1 MMFRVHDEDEV
12 FRLAISAVPSLGPFR
27 VASTYADPDP
37 EPQAPRSLAERWT
50 RRNPQRGGRCRGGR
64 ARHLGMGLRAA
75 QLGRVHGYLVVVA
88 DGEPSDHEQFLLKA
102 LMHQTAAAM
111 SNAAMYHDALETTE
125 HVRVISEER
134 AAVND
139 RLQRTV
145 AEPNGGNAPTSGWPR
160 RLASDGVFGLVE
172 AL

>member
-1 MMFRVHDEDEV
+1 M
-12 FRLAISAVPSLGPFR
+12 
-27 VASTYADPDP
+27 
-37 EPQAPRSLAERWT
+37 
-50 RRNPQRGGRCRGGR
+50 
-64 ARHLGMGLRAA
+64 
-75 QLGRVHGYLVVVA
+75 HGYVVVVA
-88 DGEPSDHEQFLLKA
+88 DGEPNDHEQFLLKA

-145 AEPNGGNAPTSGWPR
+145 AELERQERTHE
-160 RLASDGVFGLVE
+160 RLAEASASDGVFGLVE
-172 AL
+172 ALRWPPRRSWRTSLKCPGPRRSRSWEIAKPAGPIAWPRSSVRRRPQPAPGSAAGSSPGQARPGTR